1 MPKKANE
8 EFVEVASLDNVRLVR
23 ELEETY
29 RQLFTLRL
37 QVATRQLQNVKQIGK
52 VKRKIAR
59 IKTLQ
64 RQREL
69 GLAAAAPAP
78 APSRARRARGAAS

>member
-1 MPKKANE
+1 MAKRSNAVFTE
-8 EFVEVASLDNVRLVR
+8 LSAMDATRLAK
-23 ELEETY
+23 ELEDSY

-37 QVATRQLQNVKQIGK
+37 QVATRQLQNVKEIGK
-52 VKRKIAR
+52 TKRKIAR

-69 GLAAAAPAP
+69 VEAA
-78 APSRARRARGAAS
+78 R

>member
-1 MPKKANE
+1 MAKRANQQFQE
-8 EFVEVASLDNVRLVR
+8 LAAMDDARLLR

-37 QVATRQLQNVKQIGK
+37 QVATRQLQNVKEINK
-52 VKRKIAR
+52 TKRKIAR

-69 GLAAAAPAP
+69 VAIG
-78 APSRARRARGAAS
+78 GGQ

>member
-1 MPKKANE
+1 MAGRSLMFDE
-8 EFVEVASLDNVRLVR
+8 LTAMDVARLNK
-23 ELEETY
+23 ELEDTY

-37 QVATRQLQNVKQIGK
+37 QVATRQLQNVKEIGK
-52 VKRKIAR
+52 TKRKIAR

-69 GLAAAAPAP
+69 AALGD
-78 APSRARRARGAAS
+78 SK

>member
-1 MPKKANE
+1 MAKRSNAVFSE
-8 EFVEVASLDNVRLVR
+8 LVSMDATRLAK
-23 ELEETY
+23 ELEDSY

-37 QVATRQLQNVKQIGK
+37 QVATRQLQNVKEIGK
-52 VKRKIAR
+52 TKRKIAR

-69 GLAAAAPAP
+69 VEAA
-78 APSRARRARGAAS
+78 R

>member
-1 MPKKANE
+1 MAKKAPFAELVGMDATRLNKE
-8 EFVEVASLDNVRLVR
+8 LDDS
-23 ELEETY
+23 Y

-37 QVATRQLQNVKQIGK
+37 QVATRQLSNTSEIEKTR
-52 VKRKIAR
+52 RKIAQ

-69 GLAAAAPAP
+69 VALGGDA
-78 APSRARRARGAAS
+78 

>member
-1 MPKKANE
+1 MAKRANAVFTE
-8 EFVEVASLDNVRLVR
+8 LAAMDATRLAR
-23 ELEETY
+23 ELEDSY

-37 QVATRQLQNVKQIGK
+37 QVATRQLQNVKEIGK
-52 VKRKIAR
+52 VKRRIAR

-69 GLAAAAPAP
+69 VEAA
-78 APSRARRARGAAS
+78 R

>member
-1 MPKKANE
+1 MAGKNDAFDELAAMDAARLGKE
-8 EFVEVASLDNVRLVR
+8 LDD
-23 ELEETY
+23 TY

-37 QVATRQLQNVKQIGK
+37 QVATRQLQNVKEINRTK
-52 VKRKIAR
+52 KKIAR

-69 GLAAAAPAP
+69 VTLGV
-78 APSRARRARGAAS
+78 SE

>member
-1 MPKKANE
+1 MAGKNDAFDE
-8 EFVEVASLDNVRLVR
+8 LAAMDAARLGK
-23 ELEETY
+23 ELEDTY

-37 QVATRQLQNVKQIGK
+37 QVATRQLQNVKEINRTK
-52 VKRKIAR
+52 KKIAR

-69 GLAAAAPAP
+69 ATLGV
-78 APSRARRARGAAS
+78 SE

>member
-1 MPKKANE
+1 MAKRNDAFAELSAMDLTRLNKE
-8 EFVEVASLDNVRLVR
+8 LDD
-23 ELEETY
+23 TY

-37 QVATRQLQNVKQIGK
+37 QIATRQLQNVKEIK
-52 VKRKIAR
+52 ATKHKIAR

-69 GLAAAAPAP
+69 AVLGG
-78 APSRARRARGAAS
+78 SQ

>member
-1 MPKKANE
+1 MAKKAPFAELVGMDTTRLNKE
-8 EFVEVASLDNVRLVR
+8 LDDS
-23 ELEETY
+23 Y

-37 QVATRQLQNVKQIGK
+37 QVATRQLSNTSEIEKTR
-52 VKRKIAR
+52 RKIAQ

-69 GLAAAAPAP
+69 VALGGDA
-78 APSRARRARGAAS
+78 

>member
-1 MPKKANE
+1 MAKRNE
-8 EFVEVASLDNVRLVR
+8 VFAELSAMDAMRLNKELDD
-23 ELEETY
+23 TY

-37 QVATRQLQNVKQIGK
+37 QVATRQLQNVKEIRK
-52 VKRKIAR
+52 TKHKIAR

-69 GLAAAAPAP
+69 AALGG
-78 APSRARRARGAAS
+78 SQ

>member
-1 MPKKANE
+1 MAGKNDAFDE
-8 EFVEVASLDNVRLVR
+8 LTAMDGDRLNK
-23 ELEETY
+23 ELEDTH

-37 QVATRQLQNVKQIGK
+37 QVATRQLQNVKEIGK
-52 VKRKIAR
+52 TKKKIAR

-69 GLAAAAPAP
+69 AAM
-78 APSRARRARGAAS
+78 GASE

>member
-1 MPKKANE
+1 MARKAKFE
-8 EFVEVASLDNVRLVR
+8 ELVGMDTTRLNR
-23 ELEETY
+23 ELEDSY

-37 QVATRQLQNVKQIGK
+37 QVATRQLNNTSEIMRTR
-52 VKRKIAR
+52 RKIAQ

-69 GLAAAAPAP
+69 VALGG
-78 APSRARRARGAAS
+78 GA

>member
-1 MPKKANE
+1 MAKRSNAVFSE
-8 EFVEVASLDNVRLVR
+8 LAALDATRLAK
-23 ELEETY
+23 ELEDSY

-37 QVATRQLQNVKQIGK
+37 QVATRQLQNVKEIGK
-52 VKRKIAR
+52 TKRKIAR

-69 GLAAAAPAP
+69 VEAA
-78 APSRARRARGAAS
+78 R

>member
-1 MPKKANE
+1 MAKKPNAGFIE
-8 EFVEVASLDNVRLVR
+8 LATMDALKVKQELDDA
-23 ELEETY
+23 Y

-37 QVATRQLQNVKQIGK
+37 QVATRQLQNVKELGK
-52 VKRKIAR
+52 VKRRIAQ

-69 GLAAAAPAP
+69 AAT
-78 APSRARRARGAAS
+78 GGGQ

>member
-1 MPKKANE
+1 MAKRNDVFAELTAMDATRLNKE
-8 EFVEVASLDNVRLVR
+8 LDD
-23 ELEETY
+23 TY

-37 QVATRQLQNVKQIGK
+37 QVATRQLQNVREIRKTK
-52 VKRKIAR
+52 HKIAR

-69 GLAAAAPAP
+69 AALGG
-78 APSRARRARGAAS
+78 SQ

>member
-1 MPKKANE
+1 MAKKTNE
-8 EFVEVASLDNVRLVR
+8 SFEELDTMDAARLSK
-23 ELEETY
+23 ELDDTY

-37 QVATRQLQNVKQIGK
+37 QVATRQLQNVKEVGQA
-52 VKRKIAR
+52 KRKVAR

-69 GLAAAAPAP
+69 IG
-78 APSRARRARGAAS
+78 GAA

>member
-1 MPKKANE
+1 MAGKNDAFDELTAMDAPRLSKE
-8 EFVEVASLDNVRLVR
+8 LDD
-23 ELEETY
+23 TY

-37 QVATRQLQNVKQIGK
+37 QAATRQLQDVKEIGK
-52 VKRKIAR
+52 TKKKIAR

-69 GLAAAAPAP
+69 VTLGV
-78 APSRARRARGAAS
+78 SE

>member
-1 MPKKANE
+1 MAKKTNE
-8 EFVEVASLDNVRLVR
+8 QFAAIAGLEDGHLGR
-23 ELEETY
+23 ELEESY

-37 QVATRQLQNVKQIGK
+37 QVATRQLQNVKELGK

-64 RQREL
+64 RQRE
-69 GLAAAAPAP
+69 
-78 APSRARRARGAAS
+78 RAGVGGDA